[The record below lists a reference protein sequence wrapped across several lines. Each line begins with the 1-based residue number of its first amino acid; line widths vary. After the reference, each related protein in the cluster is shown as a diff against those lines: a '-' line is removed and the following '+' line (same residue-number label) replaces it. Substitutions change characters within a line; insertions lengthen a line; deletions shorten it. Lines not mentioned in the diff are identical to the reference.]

1 MCAHALKE
9 REEKR
14 TREKT
19 STVDRLVNL
28 CLFLLV
34 IACCSHLSAN
44 PAKSV
49 YLGIQSKPVGPQL
62 GGEENEKCE
71 SWSARRGDDLHD
83 PGKGCCY
90 CLSPLSLR
98 TLTSA
103 VL

>member
-1 MCAHALKE
+1 MKDKVDMQTRPEAYVCESVCGGTESVCAHVLKE
-9 REEKR
+9 GEGKR

-34 IACCSHLSAN
+34 IACCIHLSAN

-62 GGEENEKCE
+62 G
-71 SWSARRGDDLHD
+71 W
-83 PGKGCCY
+83 
-90 CLSPLSLR
+90 
-98 TLTSA
+98 
-103 VL
+103 